1 MSNALKHLI
10 KKFIRS
16 SHKSTMSQA
25 DPAALHN
32 PYFNL
37 KPGQKDIW
45 SLINETAAAAQAES
59 GKPIV
64 NLGQGFFSYRPPD
77 FAIDAVG
84 ESLQSAQFNQY
95 APAKGNPNLVTQ
107 LAKTYTAAFGRPVE
121 SDQIQVTTG
130 ANEGL
135 FSVFFGFLTPG
146 DEVIVFQPFFDQYIP
161 NIEMCGG
168 KVRYVNINVPP
179 QFTTETVTGDDW
191 LVDWET
197 LESSIN
203 EKTKLIVINTPH
215 NPIGKNFN
223 EAELKRIGEIA
234 IKHNLILVSD
244 EVYENLY
251 FTPSF
256 VRPATLKSLPELA
269 ERTLTVGSA
278 GKSFAATGWRI
289 GWVQGPAS
297 LIKYVAAAHTRI
309 CFSTPAPLQ
318 QAVSQ
323 AFKKAEEVDYFAKTR
338 EQYSKKYKIFTAV
351 FDELG
356 LPYSIAQGG
365 YFLLVNFLKVK
376 VPADYV
382 YPQDI
387 LDRET
392 DDFKLAYWLIKEFGV
407 VVIPPTEFLQP
418 HTRLNSGLDK
428 CVRFAVCKDDSM
440 LEDAVE
446 RLRRLKPYITN

>member
-1 MSNALKHLI
+1 
-10 KKFIRS
+10 
-16 SHKSTMSQA
+16 MSQSI
-25 DPAALHN
+25 DPATLHN

-64 NLGQGFFSYRPPD
+64 NLGQGFFSYKPPE
-77 FAIDAVG
+77 FAIDAVE
-84 ESLQSAQFNQY
+84 ESLNSAQYNQY
-95 APAKGNPNLVTQ
+95 APAKGNPNLLSG
-107 LAKTYTAAFGRPVE
+107 LAKSYTTAFGRPVE
-121 SDQIQVTTG
+121 TDQLVVTTG
-130 ANEGL
+130 ANEGI
-135 FSVFFGFLTPG
+135 FSIFFGFLTPG

-161 NIEMCGG
+161 NVQMCGATV
-168 KVRYVNINVPP
+168 KYVNINVPP
-179 QFTTETVTGDDW
+179 KFATETVTGDDW
-191 LVDWET
+191 LIDWEG
-197 LESSIN
+197 LEASIN
-203 EKTKLIVINTPH
+203 EKTKLILINTPH

-223 EAELKRIGEIA
+223 ESELKRIGELA

-251 FTPSF
+251 FTPEF

-269 ERTLTVGSA
+269 SRTLTVGSA
-278 GKSFAATGWRI
+278 GKSFAATGWRV

-297 LIKYVAAAHTRI
+297 LIKYVMAAHTRI

-323 AFKKAEEVDYFAKTR
+323 AFKKAHEVDYFSKTR
-338 EQYSKKYKIFTAV
+338 DAYIKKYKIFTAV

-365 YFLLVNFLKVK
+365 YFLLVNLLKVN
-376 VPADYV
+376 VPADYE
-382 YPQDI
+382 YPEDI
-387 LDRET
+387 LARGT

-407 VVIPPTEFLQP
+407 VGIPPTEFLQP
-418 HTRLNSGLDK
+418 HTRKGSGLDK
-428 CVRFAVCKDDSM
+428 CIRFAVCKDDSM
-440 LEDAVE
+440 LDDAVE
-446 RLRRLKPYITN
+446 RLRKLKPYISE